1 MDAKLNEKFQK
12 IVAQMVSQSE
22 AELPKWLV
30 QEAKQFYL
38 DDEMAYIDWL
48 RNASEWVPVMTLKPE
63 NKDQYLQ
70 ELRPQNYE
78 AKMQAIKERSASGS
92 SS

>member
-1 MDAKLNEKFQK
+1 MLAMDAKLNEKFQK

-22 AELPKWLV
+22 A
-30 QEAKQFYL
+30 KQFYL
-38 DDEMAYIDWL
+38 RDEMAYIDWL
-48 RNASEWVPVMTLKPE
+48 RNASARVPVMTHKPE